1 MRIVTRTALALAAVA
16 ALAACDRNATPAPAE
31 PAAPAASPAVA
42 AKAEPAAGPSLAG
55 GGLAIEGEGLRLFD
69 EAGAARAIPF
79 GTPQATAIS
88 VVAASVGGT
97 APEVTTNS
105 ECGAG
110 PIQFAQFSNGLQLAF
125 QNDQFQGW
133 FIDKPGLTTVD
144 GVGVGSTR
152 ASIEESRTVEMQE
165 DNTLGAEF
173 SSGDLGGFLTN
184 ATSQGTVNS
193 LYAGLTCFFR

>member
-1 MRIVTRTALALAAVA
+1 MRIATRTALAFTALVAV
-16 ALAACDRNATPAPAE
+16 AACDRTATPAPAE

-42 AKAEPAAGPSLAG
+42 AKAEPAAGASVSS
-55 GGLAIEGEGLRLFD
+55 GGLTIEGEGLRLFD
-69 EAGAARAIPF
+69 DAGAARAIPF
-79 GTPQATAIS
+79 GTPQATAIA
-88 VVAASVGGT
+88 VVAASLVGP

-110 PIQFAQFSNGLQLAF
+110 PVQFAGFANGLQLAF
-125 QNDQFQGW
+125 QNEQFQGW

-152 ASIEESRTVEMQE
+152 ASIEESRTLEMQE
-165 DNTLGAEF
+165 DSTLGAEF

-184 ATSQGTVNS
+184 ATPQGTVTS